1 MPTTNVRRQR
11 EAVRS
16 AVRAV
21 AGPAVALLL
30 NYCTFR
36 LHFNFSTASS
46 INLLVIVVTAL
57 KFGFWEATGSSLAAV
72 ACLDYF
78 FTPPVLSFR
87 IVDPQDW
94 MALASFEFTALVVS
108 RLSIQVQNHVQ
119 QAVVHRCNA
128 EKLYELSRSI
138 LLLKRQ
144 EPPGP
149 QIARLII
156 TNVKVNAVALFDSTF
171 VRSDTAGLCTKEVE
185 DLARN
190 AYLSN
195 TSHDDLESQR
205 WIRVLRVGSRPIGA
219 MVLCGG
225 ELTPMIVD
233 AVASL
238 VANAVERARSF
249 EKESRA
255 EAVRYNEQLRKTV
268 LDGLAHAFKT
278 PLTVIHTG
286 TSGLLE
292 MRNLG
297 PVQTE
302 LVEMINQQST
312 ELNVLTDRFL
322 RMAKLESAE
331 VQLQREQVAVP
342 QLIDD
347 ILGECSDNLCGHSV
361 KVCISDNELA
371 VPADR
376 QLLAM
381 TITELLVNAAKYSSV
396 DSPIA
401 ISAER
406 QDDRVLVAVH
416 NDGPTI
422 ASEERE
428 LIFERFYRSPTSKHR
443 AAGSGVGLAVAKKLA
458 VAHRGNLWVRSEPK
472 TGTTFFLSLPA
483 LTRRGRESVEN

>member
-1 MPTTNVRRQR
+1 MPTTNVRRKT
-11 EAVRS
+11 EAARS
-16 AVRAV
+16 VARAI
-21 AGPAVALLL
+21 AGPAVSLLL
-30 NYCTFR
+30 NYCAFQ
-36 LHFNFSTASS
+36 LHFNLSTASS
-46 INLLVIVVTAL
+46 ISLLVIVLTAL
-57 KFGFWEATGSSLAAV
+57 KFGFWEATGSSLVAV

-78 FTPPVLSFR
+78 FTSPLLSFR
-87 IVDPQDW
+87 MIDPQDW

-108 RLSIQVQNHVQ
+108 RLSIQVQNHMQ

-138 LLLKRQ
+138 LLLNRQ

-156 TNVKVNAVALFDSTF
+156 TNVKVDAVALFDSTF
-171 VRSDTAGLCTKEVE
+171 VRSDTAGPCTKENE

-190 AYLSN
+190 AYLGN
-195 TSHDDLESQR
+195 TSHDDLKSQK
-205 WIRVLRVGSRPIGA
+205 WIRVLRVGASPIGA
-219 MVLCGG
+219 LVLCGG

-238 VANAVERARSF
+238 VASAVERARSF

-255 EAVRYNEQLRKTV
+255 EAVRYSEQLRKTV

-292 MRNLG
+292 MRNLN
-297 PVQTE
+297 PAQTE
-302 LVEMINQQST
+302 LVEMIHQEST

-322 RMAKLESAE
+322 RMAKLESTE

-342 QLIDD
+342 QLIDE
-347 ILGECSDNLCGHSV
+347 ILGECSDGLYGHAV
-361 KVCISDNELA
+361 QVCLSDNELA

-376 QLLAM
+376 HLLAM

-401 ISAER
+401 VSAER
-406 QDDRVLVAVH
+406 RDDRVVVAVH
-416 NDGPTI
+416 NDGPVITR
-422 ASEERE
+422 EERE

-443 AAGSGVGLAVAKKLA
+443 AAGSGIGLAVAKKLA
-458 VAHRGNLWVRSEPK
+458 IAHRGNLWVRSEPD

>member
-1 MPTTNVRRQR
+1 
-11 EAVRS
+11 
-16 AVRAV
+16 
-21 AGPAVALLL
+21 LL
-30 NYCTFR
+30 NR
-36 LHFNFSTASS
+36 HES
-46 INLLVIVVTAL
+46 
-57 KFGFWEATGSSLAAV
+57 
-72 ACLDYF
+72 
-78 FTPPVLSFR
+78 
-87 IVDPQDW
+87 
-94 MALASFEFTALVVS
+94 
-108 RLSIQVQNHVQ
+108 
-119 QAVVHRCNA
+119 
-128 EKLYELSRSI
+128 
-138 LLLKRQ
+138 
-144 EPPGP
+144 PGP

-156 TNVKVNAVALFDSTF
+156 TNIKVDAVALFDSTF
-171 VRSDTAGLCTKEVE
+171 VRSDIAGLCTKEDE

-195 TSHDDLESQR
+195 TSHDDLESQK
-205 WIRVLRVGSRPIGA
+205 WMRVLRVGSSPIGA

-255 EAVRYNEQLRKTV
+255 EAVRYSEQLRKTV

-292 MRNLG
+292 MKNLS
-297 PVQTE
+297 PAQTE

-322 RMAKLESAE
+322 RMAKLESAK
-331 VQLQREQVAVP
+331 VQLRREQVAVP
-342 QLIDD
+342 PLIDE
-347 ILGECSDNLCGHSV
+347 ILGECSDDLYGHSV
-361 KVCISDNELA
+361 QVCISDNELA

-396 DSPIA
+396 ESPIA
-401 ISAER
+401 VSAER
-406 QDDRVLVAVH
+406 RDDRVVLAIH
-416 NDGPTI
+416 NVGPVI
-422 ASEERE
+422 APEERE

-443 AAGSGVGLAVAKKLA
+443 ASGSGIGLAVA
-458 VAHRGNLWVRSEPK
+458 
-472 TGTTFFLSLPA
+472 
-483 LTRRGRESVEN
+483 ESWPSHTAGMCG

>member
-1 MPTTNVRRQR
+1 MPTTSVRRKR

-16 AVRAV
+16 VARAA
-21 AGPAVALLL
+21 AGPATALLL
-30 NYCTFR
+30 NYCAFR
-36 LHFNFSTASS
+36 LHLNLSTASS
-46 INLLVIVVTAL
+46 TSLLVIVLTAL
-57 KFGFWEATGSSLAAV
+57 KFGFWEATGSSLVAV

-78 FTPPVLSFR
+78 FTLPVLSFR

-108 RLSIQVQNHVQ
+108 RLSIQVQNHVR
-119 QAVVHRCNA
+119 QAVVHRRNA
-128 EKLYELSRSI
+128 EKLYELSRGI
-138 LLLKRQ
+138 LLLNRQ

-156 TNVKVNAVALFDSTF
+156 AKVKVDAVALFDSTY
-171 VRSDTAGLCTKEVE
+171 VRSDTAGLCNKEDE
-185 DLARN
+185 ELARN
-190 AYLSN
+190 AYLCN
-195 TSHDDLESQR
+195 TSHDDPESQK
-205 WIRVLRVGSRPIGA
+205 WVRVLRVGSRPIGV

-225 ELTPMIVD
+225 GLTPMLVD

-255 EAVRYNEQLRKTV
+255 EAVRYSERLRKTV

-292 MRNLG
+292 MRNLS
-297 PVQTE
+297 PAQTE

-331 VQLQREQVAVP
+331 VQLRREQVAVP
-342 QLIDD
+342 QLIDE
-347 ILGECSDNLCGHSV
+347 ILGECTDNLYGHSV
-361 KVCISDNELA
+361 QVCISDNELV

-401 ISAER
+401 VSAER
-406 QDDRVLVAVH
+406 QDDRVVVAVH
-416 NDGPTI
+416 NDGPVI
-422 ASEERE
+422 APEERE
-428 LIFERFYRSPTSKHR
+428 LIFESFYRSPTSKHR
-443 AAGSGVGLAVAKKLA
+443 APGSGVGLAFAKKLA
-458 VAHRGNLWVRSEPK
+458 VAHRGNVWVRSERE

-483 LTRRGRESVEN
+483 RAGRERESITN